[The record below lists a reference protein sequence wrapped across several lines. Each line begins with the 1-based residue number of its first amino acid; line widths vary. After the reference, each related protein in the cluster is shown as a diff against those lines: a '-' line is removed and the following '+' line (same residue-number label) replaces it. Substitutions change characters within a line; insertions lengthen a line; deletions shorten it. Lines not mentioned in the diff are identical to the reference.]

1 MEDQREL
8 DRERVGAVILQDA
21 ARDCRLLADQA
32 IEQLLDEQVDG
43 EDDREVVVLPL
54 ETAHQPCGCVG
65 HGRGAED
72 SISVNKS
79 RRSSCQGP
87 LP

>member
-1 MEDQREL
+1 
-8 DRERVGAVILQDA
+8 
-21 ARDCRLLADQA
+21 
-32 IEQLLDEQVDG
+32 VDG